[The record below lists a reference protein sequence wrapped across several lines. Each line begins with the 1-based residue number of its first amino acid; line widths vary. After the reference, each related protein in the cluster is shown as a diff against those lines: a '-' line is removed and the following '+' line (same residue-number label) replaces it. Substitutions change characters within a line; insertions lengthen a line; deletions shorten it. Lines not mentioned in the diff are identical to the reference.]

1 MLKCGCLIGEVH
13 SKEQGF
19 AARELR
25 AMDAEGDRCIMGLG
39 TRD

>member
-13 SKEQGF
+13 SQEQGF